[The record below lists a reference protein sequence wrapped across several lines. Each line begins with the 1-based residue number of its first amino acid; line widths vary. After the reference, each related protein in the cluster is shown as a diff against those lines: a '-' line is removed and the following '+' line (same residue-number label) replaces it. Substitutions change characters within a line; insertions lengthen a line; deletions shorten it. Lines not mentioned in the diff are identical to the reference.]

1 MRFLA
6 GTRCLL
12 TIFHC
17 LNMYCSSLLVFAR
30 WVSMGWG
37 CFFFGGGVISS
48 FTLCGSAATV
58 QPSELCLSSERG
70 TPVAARGKPFPTEIG
85 NF

>member
-1 MRFLA
+1 MPPDDFPLPQHVLLIPPGVRSLGFYGLGLFFL
-6 GTRCLL
+6 
-12 TIFHC
+12 
-17 LNMYCSSLLVFAR
+17 
-30 WVSMGWG
+30 
-37 CFFFGGGVISS
+37 GGGVISS